1 MADAKKE
8 PSFAKATDGQGGKS
22 NIAKMEESIL
32 QFWQE
37 NKIFAKS
44 VAKEAPKGNFTFY
57 DGPPFANGLP
67 HYGHLIAGTIK
78 DVIPR
83 YKTMQGY
90 QVRRRWG
97 WDCHGLPVENLV
109 EKELGLKSKKDILEY
124 GVENFNDKARA
135 SVMRYADE
143 WKRVVPRLGRFVDM
157 GDDYRTM
164 DASYSET
171 TWWIFKRLHD
181 KGLIY
186 EGYKSMQICPRC
198 ETTLS
203 NFEVSQGYKDVTDIA
218 VTVKFEL
225 LDDSPSTSSGQART
239 YVLAWTTTPWTL
251 PGNTALAIN
260 KEITY
265 VKALNKETG
274 EKIILSEKAFAEQA
288 EKVLGYEVI
297 EKIKG
302 EDLIGKIYKPVFD
315 YYANDP
321 KLEHKE
327 NGWKIY
333 GADFVTT
340 EDGTGVVHIAPA
352 FGEDDLNLG
361 RTNNL
366 PFVQHV
372 AMNGTFKPE
381 VKDWPGVPVK
391 PIENP
396 QATDIEVL
404 KNLAGRNLLFA
415 KEKFTHSYPH
425 CWRCDT
431 PLLNYATSSWFVKVT
446 DFRDKLVSANQQVN
460 WVPEHVRD
468 GRFGKWLEGAR
479 DWAISRSRFW
489 GAPLPVWRCADCGAI
504 KVFGSFDELAKEQ
517 KQSGN
522 KYWVMRHG
530 DAEAN
535 ADNGI

>member
-157 GDDYRTM
+157 EDDYRTM

-404 KNLAGRNLLFA
+404 KNLAG
-415 KEKFTHSYPH
+415 
-425 CWRCDT
+425 
-431 PLLNYATSSWFVKVT
+431 
-446 DFRDKLVSANQQVN
+446 
-460 WVPEHVRD
+460 
-468 GRFGKWLEGAR
+468 
-479 DWAISRSRFW
+479 
-489 GAPLPVWRCADCGAI
+489 
-504 KVFGSFDELAKEQ
+504 
-517 KQSGN
+517 
-522 KYWVMRHG
+522 
-530 DAEAN
+530 
-535 ADNGI
+535 